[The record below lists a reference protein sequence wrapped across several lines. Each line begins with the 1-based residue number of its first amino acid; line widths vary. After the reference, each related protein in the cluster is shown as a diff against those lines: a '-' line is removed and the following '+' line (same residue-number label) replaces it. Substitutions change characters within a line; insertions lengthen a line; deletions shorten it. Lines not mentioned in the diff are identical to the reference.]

1 MTDPLP
7 PTAEDLPPTPRLV
20 WLFLRQTDEATQP
33 EIAEQ
38 TRTPQRTV
46 RKALLELRE
55 ADIVTASP
63 SVDDPRQS
71 YYRLT
76 E

>member
-1 MTDPLP
+1 MTDQLP

-33 EIAEQ
+33 EIAER

-46 RKALLELRE
+46 RKALRELR
-55 ADIVTASP
+55 DRGIVEASP

-71 YYRLT
+71 HYSLT